1 MISPKNTPKVWS
13 TGVVFF
19 APWLGKLKCPCKF
32 FLGAFFTATCHV
44 RLVMFIIM
52 ISFCLAN
59 LLAHLAQDDNLLP
72 FFAAVVKNTCS
83 RPGWVCTRRRSGHK
97 VLSTTCIKH
106 RQHIGRLWISK
117 IVPAEC
123 MKGWWRI
130 IWACAV
136 NAQSVSYIL
145 FWMLP
150 HLCAFGMASLI
161 MNTLNYH
168 LQASAAMN
176 PEESWYRDILLREQI
191 MSDNLRY

>member
-1 MISPKNTPKVWS
+1 MSVQVLFRCIFHGHMSRQIGHVYYHYII
-13 TGVVFF
+13 
-19 APWLGKLKCPCKF
+19 LPCQF
-32 FLGAFFTATCHV
+32 VGAFGSRRQFV
-44 RLVMFIIM
+44 
-52 ISFCLAN
+52 AN
-59 LLAHLAQDDNLLP
+59 

-136 NAQSVSYIL
+136 NAQRLTVTFSL
-145 FWMLP
+145 DAPPFK
-150 HLCAFGMASLI
+150 CAFGMASLI